1 MSALSTIGL
10 SKHYGGRRALQDC
23 AVDLPEG
30 KVVGLIGS
38 NGAGKSTFLALAAGL
53 VRPSAGTVRVFGDEV
68 RGRSHPEAAY
78 LPQHRPLYKD
88 FTVGEMIRAA
98 GAMNQRWSRDRV
110 EEALA
115 ATELDRDARVSSLSQ
130 GTRTQLALALS
141 LGRLPKLLLL
151 DEPLADLDVLAREDV
166 LRLVMTDVADR
177 GMTVVLSSHL
187 LADLRDVCDH
197 LLLLHEG
204 RVLLEGD
211 IEEILDEHSDIVGP
225 VDDGTSITGTV
236 IRTSRAGRQQRM
248 LVRAPG
254 SLAPGWEAQP
264 PDLEGLVTNYLRA
277 SRETA

>member
-1 MSALSTIGL
+1 M

-30 KVVGLIGS
+30 KVVGLVGS

-115 ATELDRDARVSSLSQ
+115 ATELDRDARVSSLS
-130 GTRTQLALALS
+130 
-141 LGRLPKLLLL
+141 
-151 DEPLADLDVLAREDV
+151 
-166 LRLVMTDVADR
+166 
-177 GMTVVLSSHL
+177 
-187 LADLRDVCDH
+187 
-197 LLLLHEG
+197 
-204 RVLLEGD
+204 
-211 IEEILDEHSDIVGP
+211 
-225 VDDGTSITGTV
+225 
-236 IRTSRAGRQQRM
+236 
-248 LVRAPG
+248 
-254 SLAPGWEAQP
+254 
-264 PDLEGLVTNYLRA
+264 
-277 SRETA
+277 